1 VITSFIVYW
10 IARVGGKV
18 HTHTLLLAGIA
29 MSSFLTAVLA
39 FLMYHQQE
47 QFHSLFFW
55 LLGSFSSARWEYVL
69 VALPVIVFALVA
81 SFAFSRDMNIM
92 LLGEDS
98 AHTLGVD
105 PEMLKKIMI
114 VLTALIVGICV
125 AFAGIIGFVGLIIPH
140 IVRILI
146 GPDHTR
152 LVPAS
157 FLAGGIFLLLADTL
171 ARSVIAQSELPIGII
186 TAFCGAPF
194 FIYLLRKKKAW
205 R

>member
-1 VITSFIVYW
+1 
-10 IARVGGKV
+10 
-18 HTHTLLLAGIA
+18 
-29 MSSFLTAVLA
+29 
-39 FLMYHQQE
+39 
-47 QFHSLFFW
+47 
-55 LLGSFSSARWEYVL
+55 
-69 VALPVIVFALVA
+69 
-81 SFAFSRDMNIM
+81 M

-146 GPDHTR
+146 GPDHAR

-157 FLAGGIFLLLADTL
+157 FLAGGIFLLLADTI
-171 ARSVIAQSELPIGII
+171 ARSIIAQSELPIGII